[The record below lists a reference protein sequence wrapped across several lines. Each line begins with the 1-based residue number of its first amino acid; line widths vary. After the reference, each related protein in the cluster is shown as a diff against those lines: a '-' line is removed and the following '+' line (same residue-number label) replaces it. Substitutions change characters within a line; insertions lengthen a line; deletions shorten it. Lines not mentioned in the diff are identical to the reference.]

1 MGSFRHTMGGF
12 LILLILVLAA
22 GCYGSYQV
30 SPDESAGSG
39 GLKPTQSD
47 PDAGRVGIASGF
59 DLKGYGVV
67 AVAKFPVVDP
77 GLKDDDDRRLG
88 EAMSVFLQSEMVR
101 RLRESALFARVVNL
115 SETEFQP
122 GDDKTLKLDGAIT
135 RMGEGSQAMRA
146 IFGLYGAGAAK
157 IQAETRIVDMQS
169 GQVVIVTADRRQA
182 SMGVWGGDAK
192 DHLRESFDDVAR
204 DLTKFLVRL
213 SKGQAPTP

>member
-1 MGSFRHTMGGF
+1 MGSFLRRTAGPLF
-12 LILLILVLAA
+12 LGSALAA

-30 SPDESAGSG
+30 SPDETVGAG
-39 GLKPTQSD
+39 GLTASQSD
-47 PDAGRVGIASGF
+47 RDAGRVGIAPGF
-59 DLKGYGVV
+59 DVKGYRVV

-88 EAMSVFLQSEMVR
+88 EQMSVFLRSEMVR
-101 RLRESALFARVVNL
+101 RLRESTLFARVVNL

-122 GDDKTLKLDGAIT
+122 GDDKTLKLEGAIT

-157 IQAETRIVDMQS
+157 IQAETRLADMQS
-169 GQVVIVTADRRQA
+169 GQIVVVTADRRQA
-182 SMGVWGGDAK
+182 SMGAWGGDAK
-192 DHLRESFDDVAR
+192 DHIREAFDDMAR
-204 DLTKFLVRL
+204 DLAKFLVRL

>member
-1 MGSFRHTMGGF
+1 MCSFRHGMVAF
-12 LILLILVLAA
+12 ASLVILALAG
-22 GCYGSYQV
+22 GCYGAYQV
-30 SPDESAGSG
+30 SPDESVGAG

-47 PDAGRVGIASGF
+47 RDAGRVGIAPGF
-59 DLKGYGVV
+59 DLNGYRAV

-77 GLKDDDDRRLG
+77 ALKDDDDWRLG

-115 SETEFQP
+115 SETDFQP
-122 GDDKTLKLDGAIT
+122 GDDKALRLDGAIT

-182 SMGVWGGDAK
+182 TMGVWGGDAK
-192 DHLRESFDDVAR
+192 DHIKESFDDIAR

-213 SKGQAPTP
+213 SQGQASTP